1 MQLKQEKLR
10 RCAIGF
16 EVAYKYHEKTDE
28 GYDME
33 NVHELKRK
41 VGKAYDETSYER
53 LAAAIMGQFA
63 RRDIMVTDVAIMEFV
78 KKEISFRETKNG
90 ICIKNKKYLFDGTT
104 EIEFAEEVEP
114 QVQYVPQPVQQ
125 VAAVQPHNVQHP
137 PQAVQAQVGAVP
149 DPFLGK
155 KPMRH
160 ETFEP
165 DDVMASD
172 ARKRG
177 LKFTRGNK
185 YPIYEE
191 KQDRRGIMFGMLYV
205 TKDDAGQKQ
214 ILSDRLFVFKQEL
227 VGGSQ
232 FDDRGGVE
240 LDYGSGLI
248 SNTQAPI
255 YGN

>member
-1 MQLKQEKLR
+1 M
-10 RCAIGF
+10 GF
-16 EVAYKYHEKTDE
+16 EVTYKYHEKTDE
-28 GYDME
+28 GYDMD

-90 ICIKNKKYLFDGTT
+90 ICIKNKKYLFDGST
-104 EIEFAEEVEP
+104 EIEFSEEPDVP
-114 QVQYVPQPVQQ
+114 VQYVPQPVAPQ
-125 VAAVQPHNVQHP
+125 AAVQPHNAP
-137 PQAVQAQVGAVP
+137 PQAVQVQAGAVP

-165 DDVMASD
+165 DDVLASD

-191 KQDRRGIMFGMLYV
+191 KQDRRGILYGMLYV

-214 ILSDRLFVFKQEL
+214 ILSDRLFIFKQDL

-232 FDDRGGVE
+232 FDDSSGVE
-240 LDYGSGLI
+240 LDYGPGLI
-248 SNTQAPI
+248 SNTQSPI